1 MRSHVR
7 SSQGAT
13 TVGYNHKK
21 TKNGESSIKPSLDIF
36 MILGN
41 ILVDKDKTLYEYHI
55 KNELFTSVFSPYMI
69 LRYLSMNQNISVR
82 NVVLNHL
89 TTLEGLGDKPEMM
102 YKLLL
107 NIVPKTNN
115 RFTPYIK
122 SGFKPRN
129 STNQRGID
137 KSDLNML

>member
-1 MRSHVR
+1 MD
-7 SSQGAT
+7 AT
-13 TVGYNHKK
+13 MSYNYKK
-21 TKNGESSIKPSLDIF
+21 GNTKDPDKVKPSLDIF

-41 ILVDKDKTLYEYHI
+41 ILVDKDNALYEYHV
-55 KNELFTSVFSPYMI
+55 KNELFESVFSTYMI

-82 NVVLNHL
+82 NVVLGHL
-89 TTLEGLGDKPEMM
+89 TTLERLADKPELL

-107 NIVPKTNN
+107 KIVPKTYN

-129 STNQRGID
+129 SSTN
-137 KSDLNML
+137 

>member
-1 MRSHVR
+1 M
-7 SSQGAT
+7 
-13 TVGYNHKK
+13 GYNYKK
-21 TKNGESSIKPSLDIF
+21 GNTKDPDKVKPSLDIF

-41 ILVDKDKTLYEYHI
+41 ILVDKDNSLYEYHV
-55 KNELFTSVFSPYMI
+55 KNELFESVFSAYMI

-89 TTLEGLGDKPEMM
+89 TTLEGLADKPELM

-107 NIVPKTNN
+107 KIVPKTYN

-129 STNQRGID
+129 SSTN
-137 KSDLNML
+137 